1 MKLRLS
7 MTLTTGLLLVLAVL
21 PLYAG
26 WVDEPFLLTFST
38 RALVLAL
45 AALSLNI
52 VLGPLVGAL
61 ALLGCEE
68 LLKGL
73 TEHWPIILGPF
84 IVLVVLLARR
94 GLYGLALD
102 WDARHASRQAARQAS
117 GHASRGASV

>member
-1 MKLRLS
+1 VIA
-7 MTLTTGLLLVLAVL
+7 GVAGF
-21 PLYAG
+21 LYAN
-26 WVDEPFLLTFST
+26 LTGYASPAYLAWT
-38 RALVLAL
+38 VSGELIVMVVLGGMGT
-45 AALSLNI
+45 

-68 LLKGL
+68 LLKGF

-102 WDARHASRQAARQAS
+102 WDERQVARR
-117 GHASRGASV
+117 ASRGESA